1 MLIRPAD
8 AARSDAEWR
17 TFLRS
22 HDFGQ
27 LIATSP
33 RDVFPIVIPLH
44 FTYEGG
50 DEVLCHL
57 ARSNPI
63 WPALEESGQAM
74 LSVIGAYSYITSTWN
89 TPPGRSI
96 TYGIPTSYYAAV
108 QIRGRIEIVDDAE
121 GIADILNRQMAH
133 FEPDGPTEPASTGND
148 YARSLTHIRAICLR
162 LDEVQAKFKFGG
174 NRSPQ
179 HQREI
184 SEALRERG
192 RELDMEA
199 SQIQLRRLS
208 ESDTD

>member
-1 MLIRPAD
+1 MLIRPSD

-17 TFLRS
+17 SFLRS

-27 LIATSP
+27 LIATRP
-33 RDVFPIVIPLH
+33 HENLPIVVPLH
-44 FTYEGG
+44 FVYEGG

-63 WPALEESGQAM
+63 WPALEDRGEAM

-89 TPPGRSI
+89 TPPGGSI
-96 TYGIPTSYYAAV
+96 AYGIPTSYYAAV
-108 QIRGRIEIVDDAE
+108 QVRGRIEIVDDAE
-121 GIADILNRQMAH
+121 GIAAILNRQMAH
-133 FEPDGPTEPASTGND
+133 FEPDEPTEPVSTDND
-148 YARSLTHIRAICLR
+148 YARSLAPIRAIRLR

-179 HQREI
+179 HQRAI

-192 RELDMEA
+192 RELDIEA
-199 SQIQLRRLS
+199 SEMQLRRLS
-208 ESDTD
+208 ESGSD

>member
-27 LIATSP
+27 LIATRP
-33 RDVFPIVIPLH
+33 RDDLPVVVPLH
-44 FTYEGG
+44 FLYEGG
-50 DEVLCHL
+50 EEVLCHL

-63 WPALEESGQAM
+63 WPALVGSGQAM

-89 TPPGRSI
+89 TPPGGSI
-96 TYGIPTSYYAAV
+96 AYGIPTSYYAAV
-108 QIRGRIEIVDDAE
+108 QIRGRVEIVDDAE
-121 GIADILNRQMAH
+121 GIADVLNRQMAH
-133 FEPDGPTEPASTGND
+133 FEPEGPTEPVSTGND
-148 YARSLTHIRAICLR
+148 YARSLAHIRAIRLR

-174 NRSPQ
+174 NRSAQ

-192 RELDMEA
+192 RELDIEA
-199 SQIQLRRLS
+199 SDIQLRRLA
-208 ESDTD
+208 ESDRD